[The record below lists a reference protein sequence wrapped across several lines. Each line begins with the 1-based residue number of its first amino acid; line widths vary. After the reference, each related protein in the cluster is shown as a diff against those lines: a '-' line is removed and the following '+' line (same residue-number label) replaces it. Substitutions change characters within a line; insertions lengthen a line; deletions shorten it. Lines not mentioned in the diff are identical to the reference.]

1 MFKRITLLIL
11 AVFAVA
17 ASTALADEGGKVKGP
32 FWGTVHA
39 VGTIDYKD
47 ASTKSW
53 TWDRGR
59 ITALSSSSITLTR
72 RDKAQVTFAL
82 TSSTAVRNDGGTY
95 TLADLHLGLVAT
107 VISQDGNAVV
117 VRRIRGDGAP
127 SGAEQSTFDGPAKG
141 SVTGSIDAQY
151 YDGSHQTFEYDRGRI
166 TKLGDGQLTVV
177 RPDKKTVTFTYDE
190 TTLVRDKGQL
200 ESVDDLEVGEGAM
213 FFSQGGALKLVRCI
227 AKPKADAAQ
236 TPAQAQA
243 PAPAPAPATK

>member
-1 MFKRITLLIL
+1 MFKRITLFVL
-11 AVFAVA
+11 AALAVA
-17 ASTALADEGGKVKGP
+17 ASTALADDAGKVKGP

-72 RDKAQVTFAL
+72 RDKVQVTFAL
-82 TSSTAVRNDGGTY
+82 TSATAVRNDGASY
-95 TLADLHLGLVAT
+95 MVADLQLGLAAT

-117 VRRIRGDGAP
+117 IRRIRGEGAP
-127 SGAEQSTFDGPAKG
+127 SGADQSTFDGPAKG

-151 YDGSHQTFEYDRGRI
+151 YDGSHQTYEYDHGRI
-166 TKLGDGQLTVV
+166 TKLGDGRMTVM
-177 RPDKKTVTFTYDE
+177 RPDEKTVTFTYDE
-190 TTLVRDKGQL
+190 TTLVRDKGRL
-200 ESVDDLEVGEGAM
+200 ESVDDLQAGEGAM

-227 AKPKADAAQ
+227 SQ
-236 TPAQAQA
+236 
-243 PAPAPAPATK
+243 APATK